1 MMAISLLKKRK
12 DKMNLE
18 ARLIRL
24 KGQLDKKAL
33 REPRTLHDSAV
44 RMKWERVKKILV
56 KRYGRLD

>member
-1 MMAISLLKKRK
+1 MTVQRKRK

-33 REPRTLHDSAV
+33 REPRTLHDLAV
-44 RMKWERVKKILV
+44 RKKWERVKKILV
-56 KRYGRLD
+56 KRYDRLD

>member
-1 MMAISLLKKRK
+1 MTVQRKRK

-33 REPRTLHDSAV
+33 REPRTLHDLAI
-44 RMKWERVKKILV
+44 RMKWERVRKILV

>member
-1 MMAISLLKKRK
+1 MTVQRKRK

-33 REPRTLHDSAV
+33 REPRTLHDLAV
-44 RMKWERVKKILV
+44 RMKWERVRKILV
-56 KRYGRLD
+56 KRYDRLD